1 MIRTLRGI
9 VTVLEEHSVV
19 IETAG
24 VGYLVYIPIRLLEDI
39 HVGDELSVQTYHYVR
54 EDVQDL
60 YGFMD
65 RSDLKLFMQL
75 ISVSGVGPRLGMAI
89 LSALAADEVKRAI
102 IHGDIALLTSV
113 NGVGKKTA
121 ERIVLD
127 LKDSIDILPG
137 DATPEPTASSAAGVS
152 PVDALLSLGY
162 SKAEALGAMK
172 AVDRD
177 TSLEEQVRQALKN
190 LSQR

>member
-9 VTVLEEHSVV
+9 VTVMEEHSVV

-24 VGYLVYIPIRLLEDI
+24 VGYLVYIPVRLLEDI
-39 HVGDELSVQTYHYVR
+39 HVGDELAVQTYHYVR
-54 EDVQDL
+54 EDIQDL
-60 YGFMD
+60 YGFAD
-65 RSDLKLFMQL
+65 RGDLKLFMQL
-75 ISVSGVGPRLGMAI
+75 IGVSGVGPRLGMAI
-89 LSALAADEVKRAI
+89 ISALAADEVKRAI
-102 IHGDIALLTSV
+102 IHGDIAVLTSV
-113 NGVGKKTA
+113 SGVGKKTA

-137 DATPEPTASSAAGVS
+137 EATPDVSPSAGGVS

-172 AVDRD
+172 TVDREM
-177 TSLEEQVRQALKN
+177 SLEEQVRQALKN

>member
-9 VTVLEEHSVV
+9 VTVMEEHSVV

-24 VGYLVYIPIRLLEDI
+24 VGYLVYIPVRLLEDI
-39 HVGDELSVQTYHYVR
+39 HVGDELAVQTYHYVR
-54 EDVQDL
+54 EDMQDL
-60 YGFMD
+60 YGFAD
-65 RSDLKLFMQL
+65 RGDLKLFMQL
-75 ISVSGVGPRLGMAI
+75 IGVSGVGPRLGMAI
-89 LSALAADEVKRAI
+89 ISALAADEVKRAI
-102 IHGDIALLTSV
+102 IHGDIAVLTSV
-113 NGVGKKTA
+113 SGVGKKTA

-137 DATPEPTASSAAGVS
+137 EATPDVSPSAGGVS

-172 AVDRD
+172 TVDREM
-177 TSLEEQVRQALKN
+177 SLEEQVRQALKN

>member
-9 VTVLEEHSVV
+9 VTVMEEHSVV

-24 VGYLVYIPIRLLEDI
+24 VGYLVYIPVRLLEDI
-39 HVGDELSVQTYHYVR
+39 HVGDELAVQTYHYVR
-54 EDVQDL
+54 EDIQDL
-60 YGFMD
+60 YGFTD
-65 RSDLKLFMQL
+65 RGDLKLFMQL
-75 ISVSGVGPRLGMAI
+75 IGVSGVGPRLGMAI
-89 LSALAADEVKRAI
+89 ISALAADEVKRAI

-113 NGVGKKTA
+113 SGVGKKTA

-137 DATPEPTASSAAGVS
+137 EATPDVSPSAGGVS

-172 AVDRD
+172 TVDREM
-177 TSLEEQVRQALKN
+177 SLEEQVRQALKN